1 MTATLHGS
9 HRPDAD
15 DTNDTNDTND
25 SAGTHRTDVGF
36 STDGSAVDTNFGW
49 RHNLVF
55 GIQHVLIM
63 YVGCVSVPLA
73 LGAALGL
80 DQETVAMLVNADL
93 LVAGVITLIQSLGAG
108 KIAGGRM
115 PIIGGAAF
123 VQVASMISIGQTYG
137 LPAIWGC
144 MLAGGVIGLLL
155 AWPFSKLL
163 KYFPPLVTGAVL
175 LVLGVSLISVSADL
189 FVGQPTVNGE
199 SNPDYAR
206 PLYIGIAAAVVIVAV
221 ALTCLARGVVAKA
234 SMIIAT
240 VVGVIICW
248 PAGLLDFSG
257 VGDEPLFSVVK
268 PFHFGSPEF
277 PLVGVLSMSVVMM
290 FLFAETIASVSALS
304 EITGKKMTKSDVA
317 RSLVGD
323 AASGVLGGIFNGF
336 FDTVF
341 NQNVGAVRTTRVHS
355 RFVTATAGVLLLLMG
370 FMPVTGAVIAALPD
384 PVIGGI
390 SLILFTSIAA
400 VGVNT
405 LRKVDLTDTINSTI
419 IALAVA
425 LGLLSKFST
434 DIWSNFPDWAQTLLS
449 DGVVIAA
456 LAAFFLNLLFNHTSL
471 ADKARA
477 SRSESKPVNESL
489 FL

>member
-1 MTATLHGS
+1 MTATLDRASQYRSPASGAATE
-9 HRPDAD
+9 PDP
-15 DTNDTNDTND
+15 
-25 SAGTHRTDVGF
+25 DVGF

-49 RHNLVF
+49 RHNLTY

-80 DQETVAMLVNADL
+80 DRESVAMLVNADL
-93 LVAGVITLIQSLGAG
+93 LVAGVITIIQSLGAG
-108 KIAGGRM
+108 RIAGGRM

-144 MLAGGVIGLLL
+144 MLAGGVVGLLL

-163 KYFPPLVTGAVL
+163 KYFPPLVTGTVL
-175 LVLGVSLISVSADL
+175 LVLGVSLIGVSAGL
-189 FVGQPTVNGE
+189 VVGQPMVGGQE
-199 SNPDYAR
+199 NPDYAN
-206 PLYIGIAAAVVIVAV
+206 PLSIGIAALVVVVAV
-221 ALTCLARGVVAKA
+221 ALSCLARGVVAKA
-234 SMIIAT
+234 SLIIAT
-240 VVGVIICW
+240 IIGVLVCW

-257 VGDEPLFSVVK
+257 VGDEPVFALVK
-268 PFHFGSPEF
+268 PFHFGAPEF

-304 EITGKKMTKSDVA
+304 EITGKKMSRSDVA

-355 RFVTATAGVLLLLMG
+355 RYVTATAGAILLLLG
-370 FMPVTGAVIAALPD
+370 LTPATGAVIAALPD

-405 LRKVDLTDTINSTI
+405 LRKVDLTDTVNSTI
-419 IALAVA
+419 VAIAVA

-434 DIWSNFPDWAQTLLS
+434 GIWSNFPDWAQTLLS
-449 DGVVIAA
+449 DGVVLAA
-456 LAAFFLNLLFNHTSL
+456 LAAFGLNLLFNHTSI
-471 ADKARA
+471 ADRARA
-477 SRSESKPVNESL
+477 ARNERRPEPESV
-489 FL
+489 FV

>member
-1 MTATLHGS
+1 MTATFDRTAHHHSPAPGKDS
-9 HRPDAD
+9 DAEPDAD
-15 DTNDTNDTND
+15 
-25 SAGTHRTDVGF
+25 RDVGF

-49 RHNLVF
+49 RHNLTY

-73 LGAALGL
+73 LRAALGL
-80 DQETVAMLVNADL
+80 DRETVAMLVNADL
-93 LVAGVITLIQSLGAG
+93 LVAGVITMIQSLGVG
-108 KIAGGRM
+108 RIAGGRM

-144 MLAGGVIGLLL
+144 MLAGGVVGLLL

-163 KYFPPLVTGAVL
+163 KYFPPLVTGTVL
-175 LVLGVSLISVSADL
+175 LVLGVSLIGVSAGL
-189 FVGQPTVNGE
+189 VVGQPAIGGE
-199 SNPDYAR
+199 ANPDYAD
-206 PLYIGIAAAVVIVAV
+206 PLSIGIAALVVVVAV
-221 ALTCLARGVVAKA
+221 ALSCLARGVVAKA
-234 SMIIAT
+234 SLIIAT
-240 VVGVIICW
+240 IIGVLVCW

-257 VGDEPLFSVVK
+257 VGDEPVFALVK
-268 PFHFGSPEF
+268 PFHFGAPEF

-304 EITGKKMTKSDVA
+304 EITGKKMSRSDVA

-355 RFVTATAGVLLLLMG
+355 RYVTATAGAILLLLG
-370 FMPVTGAVIAALPD
+370 LTPATGAVIAALPD

-405 LRKVDLTDTINSTI
+405 LRKVDLTDTVNSTI
-419 IALAVA
+419 VAIAVA
-425 LGLLSKFST
+425 FGLLSKFST
-434 DIWSNFPDWAQTLLS
+434 GIWSNFPDWAQTLLS
-449 DGVVIAA
+449 DGVVLAA
-456 LAAFFLNLLFNHTSL
+456 LAAFGLNLLFNHTSI
-471 ADKARA
+471 ADRARA
-477 SRSESKPVNESL
+477 ARNERRPEPESV
-489 FL
+489 FV

>member
-1 MTATLHGS
+1 MTATLGRTGQHQSPAPGKDS
-9 HRPDAD
+9 DAEPDAD
-15 DTNDTNDTND
+15 
-25 SAGTHRTDVGF
+25 RDVGF

-49 RHNLVF
+49 RHNLTY

-80 DQETVAMLVNADL
+80 DRETVAMLVNADL
-93 LVAGVITLIQSLGAG
+93 LVAGVITMIQSLGVG
-108 KIAGGRM
+108 RIAGGRM

-144 MLAGGVIGLLL
+144 MLAGGVVGLLL

-163 KYFPPLVTGAVL
+163 KYFPPLVTGTVL
-175 LVLGVSLISVSADL
+175 LVLGVSLIGVSAGL
-189 FVGQPTVNGE
+189 VVGQPMTNGQE
-199 SNPDYAR
+199 NPDYAD
-206 PLYIGIAAAVVIVAV
+206 PLSIGIAALVVVVAV
-221 ALTCLARGVVAKA
+221 ALSCLARGVVAKA
-234 SMIIAT
+234 SLIIAT
-240 VVGVIICW
+240 IIGVLVCW
-248 PAGLLDFSG
+248 PAGLPDFSG
-257 VGDEPLFSVVK
+257 VGDEPVFALVK
-268 PFHFGSPEF
+268 PFHFGAPEF

-304 EITGKKMTKSDVA
+304 EITGKKMSRSDVA

-355 RFVTATAGVLLLLMG
+355 RYVTATAGAILLLLG
-370 FMPVTGAVIAALPD
+370 LTPATGA
-384 PVIGGI
+384 VIGGI

-405 LRKVDLTDTINSTI
+405 LRKVDLTDTVNSTI
-419 IALAVA
+419 VAIAVA

-434 DIWSNFPDWAQTLLS
+434 GIWSNFPDWAQTLLS
-449 DGVVIAA
+449 DGVVLAA
-456 LAAFFLNLLFNHTSL
+456 LAAFGLNLLFNHTSI
-471 ADKARA
+471 ADRARA
-477 SRSESKPVNESL
+477 ARNERRPEPESV
-489 FL
+489 FV

>member
-1 MTATLHGS
+1 MTATFNRTDRADRTPPRAH
-9 HRPDAD
+9 DAA
-15 DTNDTNDTND
+15 TTTQQ
-25 SAGTHRTDVGF
+25 GQDVGF

-49 RHNLVF
+49 RHNLTF

-80 DQETVAMLVNADL
+80 DRETVAMLVNADL
-93 LVAGVITLIQSLGAG
+93 LVAGVITLIQSLGVG
-108 KIAGGRM
+108 RVAGGRM

-144 MLAGGVIGLLL
+144 MLAGGVVGLVL

-163 KYFPPLVTGAVL
+163 KYFPPLVTGTVL
-175 LVLGVSLISVSADL
+175 LVLGISLIGVSAGL
-189 FVGQPTVNGE
+189 VVGRPMVDGQE
-199 SNPDYAR
+199 NPDYAS
-206 PLYIGIAAAVVIVAV
+206 PASIGIAVLVVLIAVG
-221 ALTCLARGVVAKA
+221 LSCLARGVVAKA

-240 VVGVIICW
+240 IVGVLVCW
-248 PAGLLDFSG
+248 PAGLLDFCG
-257 VGDEPLFSVVK
+257 VGDEPLFAMVK
-268 PFHFGSPEF
+268 PFHFGAPEF

-304 EITGKKMTKSDVA
+304 EITGKKTSRSDVA
-317 RSLVGD
+317 RTLVGD
-323 AASGVLGGIFNGF
+323 AASGVLGGVFNGF

-341 NQNVGAVRTTRVHS
+341 TQNVGAVRTTRVHS
-355 RFVTATAGVLLLLMG
+355 RYVTATAGVILLVLGLT
-370 FMPVTGAVIAALPD
+370 PVTGAVIAALPD
-384 PVIGGI
+384 PVVGGI

-405 LRKVDLTDTINSTI
+405 LRKVDLTDTVNSTI

-425 LGLLSKFST
+425 LGLLSKFSS
-434 DIWSNFPDWAQTLLS
+434 DIWSNFPEWAQTLLS
-449 DGVVIAA
+449 DGVVLAA
-456 LAAFFLNLLFNHTSL
+456 LAAFCFNLLFNHTSI
-471 ADKARA
+471 ADRARA
-477 SRSESKPVNESL
+477 ARDEQRPEPESV
-489 FL
+489 FV

>member
-1 MTATLHGS
+1 MTATFDRTAQHHS
-9 HRPDAD
+9 PAPDAD
-15 DTNDTNDTND
+15 PGADP
-25 SAGTHRTDVGF
+25 DVGF

-49 RHNLVF
+49 RHNLTY

-80 DQETVAMLVNADL
+80 DRETVSMLVNADL
-93 LVAGVITLIQSLGAG
+93 LVAGVITMIQSLGVG
-108 KIAGGRM
+108 RIAGGRM

-144 MLAGGVIGLLL
+144 MLAGGVVGLLL

-163 KYFPPLVTGAVL
+163 KYFPPLVTGTVL
-175 LVLGVSLISVSADL
+175 LVLGVSLIGVSAGL
-189 FVGQPTVNGE
+189 VVGQPAIGGQE
-199 SNPDYAR
+199 NPDYAD
-206 PLYIGIAAAVVIVAV
+206 PLSIGIAALVVVVAV
-221 ALTCLARGVVAKA
+221 ALSCLARGVVGKA
-234 SMIIAT
+234 SLIIAT
-240 VVGVIICW
+240 IIGVLVCW

-257 VGDEPLFSVVK
+257 VGDVPAFALVK
-268 PFHFGSPEF
+268 PFHFGAPEF

-304 EITGKKMTKSDVA
+304 EITGKKMSRSDVA

-355 RFVTATAGVLLLLMG
+355 RYVTATAGAVLLLLG
-370 FMPVTGAVIAALPD
+370 LTPATGAVIAALPD

-390 SLILFTSIAA
+390 SLILFTSIAT

-405 LRKVDLTDTINSTI
+405 LRKVDLTDTVNSTI
-419 IALAVA
+419 VAIAVA

-434 DIWSNFPDWAQTLLS
+434 GIWSNFPDWAQTLLS
-449 DGVVIAA
+449 DGVVLAA
-456 LAAFFLNLLFNHTSL
+456 LAAFGLNLLFNHTSI
-471 ADKARA
+471 ADRARSA
-477 SRSESKPVNESL
+477 RNEQRPEPESV
-489 FL
+489 FV

>member
-1 MTATLHGS
+1 MTATFDRTAH
-9 HRPDAD
+9 HRSPAPGKDPDAEPDAD
-15 DTNDTNDTND
+15 
-25 SAGTHRTDVGF
+25 RDVGF

-49 RHNLVF
+49 RHNLTY

-80 DQETVAMLVNADL
+80 DRETVAMLVNADL
-93 LVAGVITLIQSLGAG
+93 LVAGVITMIQSLGVG
-108 KIAGGRM
+108 RIAGGRM

-144 MLAGGVIGLLL
+144 MLAGGVVGLLL

-163 KYFPPLVTGAVL
+163 KYFPPLVTGTVL
-175 LVLGVSLISVSADL
+175 LVLGVSLIGVSAGL
-189 FVGQPTVNGE
+189 VVGQPMAGGQE
-199 SNPDYAR
+199 NPDYAD
-206 PLYIGIAAAVVIVAV
+206 PLSIGIASLVVVVAV
-221 ALTCLARGVVAKA
+221 ALSCLARGVVAKA
-234 SMIIAT
+234 SLIIAT
-240 VVGVIICW
+240 IIGVLACW

-257 VGDEPLFSVVK
+257 VGDEPLFALVK
-268 PFHFGSPEF
+268 PFHFGAPEF

-304 EITGKKMTKSDVA
+304 EITGKKMSRSDVA

-355 RFVTATAGVLLLLMG
+355 RYVTATAGAVLLLLG
-370 FMPVTGAVIAALPD
+370 LTPATGAVIAALPD

-405 LRKVDLTDTINSTI
+405 LRKVDLTDTVNSTI
-419 IALAVA
+419 VAIAVA

-434 DIWSNFPDWAQTLLS
+434 GIWSNFPDWAQTLLS
-449 DGVVIAA
+449 DGVVLAA
-456 LAAFFLNLLFNHTSL
+456 LAAFGLNLLFNHTSI
-471 ADKARA
+471 ADRARSA
-477 SRSESKPVNESL
+477 RNERRPEPESV
-489 FL
+489 FV

>member
-1 MTATLHGS
+1 MTATMPTQGEAT
-9 HRPDAD
+9 DQTAD
-15 DTNDTNDTND
+15 DNGNT
-25 SAGTHRTDVGF
+25 STDIGF

-49 RHNLVF
+49 RHNLAF
-55 GIQHVLIM
+55 GIQHILIM

-93 LVAGVITLIQSLGAG
+93 LVAGVITLIQSLGVG

-123 VQVASMISIGQTYG
+123 VQVASMISIGQNYG

-144 MLAGGVIGLLL
+144 MLAGGVIGLVL
-155 AWPFSKLL
+155 AWPFSRLL

-175 LVLGVSLISVSADL
+175 LVLGVSLISVSAGL
-189 FVGQPTVNGE
+189 FVGQPLVGGE
-199 SNPDYAR
+199 DNPDYAR
-206 PLYIGIAAAVVIVAV
+206 PLYIGIAAMVVIVAV
-221 ALTCLARGVVAKA
+221 TLTCLARGVIAKA

-240 VVGVIICW
+240 VVGVLVCW

-257 VGDEPLFSVVK
+257 VDDEPLFALVK
-268 PFHFGSPEF
+268 PFHFGTPEF
-277 PLVGVLSMSVVMM
+277 PVVGVLSMSVVMM

-304 EITGKKMTKSDVA
+304 EITGKKMTQGDVA

-323 AASGVLGGIFNGF
+323 AASGILGGMFNGF

-355 RFVTATAGVLLLLMG
+355 RFVTATAGAMLLVMG
-370 FMPVTGAVIAALPD
+370 LMPVTGAVIAALPD

-434 DIWSNFPDWAQTLLS
+434 GIWSNFPDWAQTLLS
-449 DGVVIAA
+449 DGVVLAA
-456 LAAFFLNLLFNHTSL
+456 LAAFFLNLLFNHTGI
-471 ADKARA
+471 AEKARA
-477 SRSESKPVNESL
+477 ARNEARPTAESL
-489 FL
+489 FLR